1 MKKAVITVLLICL
14 IASNTLAISSVAA
27 APPEKIA
34 VIVGFKGNPNQD
46 LINAYGG
53 NVKCQYN
60 LIPAIACELT
70 EQAINALKK
79 NPVIA
84 YIEEDIEVQA
94 IADTMP
100 WGVDRIDADVVQ
112 AGGNTGTGVKI
123 AIIDT
128 GIDYTHPD
136 LNDNYKGGYD
146 FVNNDADPKDD
157 NGHGTHCA
165 GIAAAESN
173 GLGVI
178 GVAPQAS
185 LYAVKVLNSRGS
197 GTLSGI
203 ILGIEWSVNY
213 NIQVASMSLGTS
225 TYTQSLKDAC
235 DNANVAGL
243 IVVAAAGNEGDGNP
257 DTVEYSYPAAYE
269 SVIAVGAT
277 DRYNVAPYWSN
288 TGPYV
293 ELAAPGVGIYS
304 TLPTY
309 RVTLSRS
316 YGYNYGTLSGT
327 SMACPHVTGTV
338 ALVIASDPTLTG
350 TQVRDR
356 LTATADDL
364 GNAGKDNVYGYGLVD
379 ADEAAPAGPP
389 DLDPPA
395 QVTGLTIT
403 TVSSSRLDLSWNA
416 NSESDLNHYNVYRS
430 TASGGTYELVGS
442 PTTNSYSDTGLT
454 ASTTYY
460 YKVGAEDN
468 AGNEGLLS
476 EEAAGTTASA
486 PPQPTMHIDSVDV
499 ALGLKNAGPNKFYWG
514 IATVTIVDANGAPV
528 AGATVYGHWEGSTTD
543 SDSGTTG
550 TGGTVSLTSDSV
562 RNPATATFTFVVDN
576 VVLNGWIYDST
587 ANAGTSDSVS
597 L

>member
-1 MKKAVITVLLICL
+1 MKRAIITVLLICL
-14 IASNTLAISSVAA
+14 IASSTFAISGVAA
-27 APPEKIA
+27 APSEKIA
-34 VIVGFKGNPNQD
+34 VIVGFKGNPNRD
-46 LINAYGG
+46 LIFAYGG
-53 NVKCQYN
+53 NVKCQYS

-79 NPVIA
+79 NPAIA

-173 GLGVI
+173 GVGVI
-178 GVAPQAS
+178 GVAPQAY

-203 ILGIEWSVNY
+203 ILGIEWSVN
-213 NIQVASMSLGTS
+213 NNMQVASMSLGTS

-235 DNANVAGL
+235 DNAYVAGL
-243 IVVAAAGNEGDGNP
+243 ILVAAAGNEGDGNP
-257 DTVEYSYPAAYE
+257 DTIEYSYPAAYE

-277 DRYNVAPYWSN
+277 DIYDVAPYWSN

-293 ELAAPGVGIYS
+293 ELAAPGVSIYS

-338 ALVIASDPTLTG
+338 ALVISSDPTLTS

-356 LTATADDL
+356 LITTADDL
-364 GNAGKDNVYGYGLVD
+364 GTTGKDNVYGYGLVD

-389 DLDPPA
+389 DSVPPA

-403 TVSSSRLDLSWNA
+403 AVSSSRLDLSWTA
-416 NSESDLNHYNVYRS
+416 NLESDLNHYNVYRS
-430 TASGGTYELVGS
+430 TASGGTYELAGS

-460 YKVGAEDN
+460 YKVGAVDN
-468 AGNEGLLS
+468 AGNPGLLS
-476 EEAAGTTASA
+476 DEKSGTTDSA
-486 PPQPTMHIDSVDV
+486 PPQASMHILSVDV
-499 ALGLKNAGPNKFYWG
+499 ALGVKSAGPNKFYWG

-528 AGATVYGHWEGSTTD
+528 AGATVYGHWEGSTAD

-550 TGGTVSLTSDSV
+550 TSGTVSLTSDSV

-576 VVLNGWIYDST
+576 VVLNGWIYDS
-587 ANAGTSDSVS
+587 AADVETSGSVS